1 MRVLDRSGDGGNA
14 GEEGGSRM
22 SVERIIPGDDSG
34 LAEKLHLFVTSEFIR
49 EQTEEGATRVK

>member
-1 MRVLDRSGDGGNA
+1 
-14 GEEGGSRM
+14 M

-49 EQTEEGATRVK
+49 EQTEEGATRVKWFLHSLEACEMLR